1 MAAKTIDVVVLDNK
15 DSDVR
20 DWLQQLLREKSSRCP
35 ALSTFVAGF
44 SDVLRTELASLPL
57 AQQRLLPS
65 FGTLITFYN
74 EYAHQDYQLEG
85 INCAMLCFGQLSH
98 WIR

>member
-1 MAAKTIDVVVLDNK
+1 MAAKAIDIVVLDNK
-15 DSDVR
+15 DENVQ
-20 DWLQQLLREKSSRCP
+20 DWLQQLLKGKSSGCP
-35 ALSTFVAGF
+35 ALSTFLAGV

-57 AQQRLLPS
+57 VQQRLLPS

-74 EYAHQDYQLEG
+74 EYAHQAYQLES
-85 INCAMLCFGQLSH
+85 INCAMLCFGQLAH